1 MVIGVGVAFLGL
13 SACETLRPTISAGDT
28 LSTKYGP
35 ARVELIQRSSGGPI
49 YRLVF
54 ASCHSDMAGDAFD
67 PSADAGV
74 EAPPSLQRR
83 WIWSCK
89 G

>member
-1 MVIGVGVAFLGL
+1 MGTACLSVAG
-13 SACETLRPTISAGDT
+13 CETLRPSISAGDT

-35 ARVELIQRSSGGPI
+35 ARVELVQRSSGGPI

-54 ASCHSDMAGDAFD
+54 ASCHPDMAGGTFD
-67 PSADAGV
+67 PAADAGV
-74 EAPPSLQRR
+74 KAPPSLQKR